1 MSNHQSPLREELKNM
16 TTYQELKTKY
26 SNNINLI
33 MEEQKVFWAFSQK
46 QLEEGKEKI
55 GVKDNSQLISIG
67 MGGFCPRA
75 NANELSRLMK
85 IEDARYQKELKE
97 AKEAKEQAILY
108 ELNNHECFY
117 RGNGLEDV
125 ISIFSGVY
133 TSNDVMAVFKK
144 YSKRNNTD
152 YANE

>member
-1 MSNHQSPLREELKNM
+1 M

-33 MEEQKVFWAFSQK
+33 MEEQKVFWAFGQK

-75 NANELSRLMK
+75 NARS
-85 IEDARYQKELKE
+85 
-97 AKEAKEQAILY
+97 
-108 ELNNHECFY
+108 
-117 RGNGLEDV
+117 
-125 ISIFSGVY
+125 
-133 TSNDVMAVFKK
+133 
-144 YSKRNNTD
+144 
-152 YANE
+152 